1 MTILT
6 GVTTVGVVPGDGT
19 VGAGILG
26 VGMVITE
33 DTMDSTTL
41 TGLGEDITDITH
53 LGVTD
58 MVFTDRLDM
67 VMLTAHIIIT
77 DIIDTI
83 NMLTTIVEEHIQ
95 IETL

>member
-33 DTMDSTTL
+33 DTTDSITH

-58 MVFTDRLDM
+58 MVFTDHLDTD
-67 VMLTAHIIIT
+67 MLTALITTT
-77 DIIDTI
+77 DITDTI
-83 NMLTTIVEEHIQ
+83 NMLTTIAEEHLLTEIP
-95 IETL
+95 